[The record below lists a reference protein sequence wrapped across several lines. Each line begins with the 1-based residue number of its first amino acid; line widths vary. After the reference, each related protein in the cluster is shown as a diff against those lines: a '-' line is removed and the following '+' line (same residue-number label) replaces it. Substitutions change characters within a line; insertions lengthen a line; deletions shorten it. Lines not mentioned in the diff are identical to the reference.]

1 MCYLISFS
9 LWLKKNH
16 SFIQG
21 LAKFHGLIELGMIL
35 FIIACQ
41 NFPWI
46 QGKTVISILYS
57 NYCYLTTVAV

>member
-9 LWLKKNH
+9 LWLKKKH
-16 SFIQG
+16 SSIQG

-41 NFPWI
+41 NPWI

-57 NYCYLTTVAV
+57 NYCYHTTVAV